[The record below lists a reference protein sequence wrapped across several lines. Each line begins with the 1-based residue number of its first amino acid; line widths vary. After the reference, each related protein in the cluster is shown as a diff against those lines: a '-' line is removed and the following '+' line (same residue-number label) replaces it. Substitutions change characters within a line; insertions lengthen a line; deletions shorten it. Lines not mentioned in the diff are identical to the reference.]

1 MGYDAHFLSISH
13 LISFR
18 QNQDFGEERQK
29 NKQTSSSAGLKLAV
43 FLDGTIVTAIAAA
56 LLAGL
61 RSKLTNRLRISF
73 GKPFV
78 SRTLRRS

>member
-1 MGYDAHFLSISH
+1 MGYDAHFLNISH

-43 FLDGTIVTAIAAA
+43 VTAIAAA